1 MVNKGD
7 RLDTVTTIIVLVV
20 LAVVLFGT
28 AVLYDRDFRWEV
40 INWVKSVTVADNQT
54 TQQSL
59 IVSNEKNEIN
69 NGGSSNMVG
78 TIITLSIIG
87 LFLLIALF
95 SSIYTVKQQ
104 TAAII
109 ERFGKYVRT
118 AGPGIHMKLPLGI
131 DSVVAH
137 PTLRIQQLDLE
148 MQSKTKD
155 DVTVTLRLAIQYV
168 VPDISKIYD
177 SYYKLSDPSRQIEAW
192 VFDVVRSKVPSLL
205 INGVYENKDEIAKDV
220 EDSLK
225 ERMHLYGFQIVRV
238 LVNDVVPP
246 DKVLQAM
253 NEVNTQQRLQAA
265 AMAEGEKKK
274 ILVVKDAEAQA
285 EYKALQGKGIA
296 NQRREIVKGYRDS
309 IADFTAAIKGSSPK
323 EIMDMVIITQ
333 YFDTLEKLGSDA
345 RSKVVFLPS
354 SPSAVGDFMNQ
365 LRTTIA
371 SAEEVGHPSG
381 DPITGEETKIKPSQ
395 KNSNKL
401 SDA

>member
-1 MVNKGD
+1 MANKKGEWD
-7 RLDTVTTIIVLVV
+7 VGTTI
-20 LAVVLFGT
+20 VVLFILAISLFVT
-28 AVLYDRDFRWEV
+28 AVVIDRDFRWEV
-40 INWVKSVTVADNQT
+40 INWVKSIVATDNQT
-54 TQQSL
+54 AQQPL
-59 IVSNEKNEIN
+59 VVSNETNEIN
-69 NGGSSNMVG
+69 NGDSSDMVG
-78 TIITLSIIG
+78 TVIILSIIG
-87 LFLLIALF
+87 LFLLIALL

-118 AGPGIHMKLPLGI
+118 AGPGIHMKWPFGI

-296 NQRREIVKGYRDS
+296 NQRREIIKGYRDS
-309 IADFTAAIKGSSPK
+309 IADFTAAIKGSSPR

-333 YFDTLEKLGSDA
+333 YFDTLEKLGGDA

-381 DPITGEETKIKPSQ
+381 DPIAGEETKIKPIQ
-395 KNSNKL
+395 KNADKL
-401 SDA
+401 SKL

>member
-1 MVNKGD
+1 
-7 RLDTVTTIIVLVV
+7 
-20 LAVVLFGT
+20 
-28 AVLYDRDFRWEV
+28 
-40 INWVKSVTVADNQT
+40 
-54 TQQSL
+54 
-59 IVSNEKNEIN
+59 
-69 NGGSSNMVG
+69 
-78 TIITLSIIG
+78 
-87 LFLLIALF
+87 
-95 SSIYTVKQQ
+95 
-104 TAAII
+104 
-109 ERFGKYVRT
+109 
-118 AGPGIHMKLPLGI
+118 
-131 DSVVAH
+131 
-137 PTLRIQQLDLE
+137 
-148 MQSKTKD
+148 MQSKTRD
-155 DVTVTLRLAIQYV
+155 DVTVTLKLAIQYV
-168 VPDISKIYD
+168 VPDMSKIYD

-296 NQRREIVKGYRDS
+296 NQRREIIKGYRDS
-309 IADFTAAIKGSSPK
+309 IADFTSAIKGSSPR

-381 DPITGEETKIKPSQ
+381 DPISGEERKIKPTDTR
-395 KNSNKL
+395 KPREE
-401 SDA
+401 

>member
-1 MVNKGD
+1 MIG
-7 RLDTVTTIIVLVV
+7 
-20 LAVVLFGT
+20 
-28 AVLYDRDFRWEV
+28 
-40 INWVKSVTVADNQT
+40 
-54 TQQSL
+54 L
-59 IVSNEKNEIN
+59 IL
-69 NGGSSNMVG
+69 
-78 TIITLSIIG
+78 TLSGIG
-87 LFLLIALF
+87 LLALIALF
-95 SSIYTVKQQ
+95 SSLYTVKQQ

-109 ERFGKYVRT
+109 ERFGKYAKT
-118 AGPGIHMKLPLGI
+118 AGPGFHMKLPFGI

-155 DVTVTLRLAIQYV
+155 DVTVTLKLAIQYV

-177 SYYKLSDPSRQIEAW
+177 SFYKLSDPSRQIEAW

-285 EYKALQGKGIA
+285 AYKALQGKGIA
-296 NQRREIVKGYRDS
+296 DQRREIIKGYRDS
-309 IADFTAAIKGSSPK
+309 IADFTSAIKGSSPR

-354 SPSAVGDFMNQ
+354 SPNAVGDFMNQ

-381 DPITGEETKIKPSQ
+381 APITGEEAKPTNQ
-395 KNSNKL
+395 PKAKT
-401 SDA
+401 DQERK